1 MTSMAREAGTFAAL
15 QQIIGSITGGDHRL
29 ELDTHMAD
37 VPRWDSHAT
46 VEIIFAVEDHFGF
59 QMTSAEMERIDGV
72 RALMEILTSRSGVPA

>member
-1 MTSMAREAGTFAAL
+1 MTNIAREAEILAAI
-15 QQIIGSITGGDHRL
+15 QQIIGAIVGTEHRL
-29 ELDTHMAD
+29 GVDTQMAD

-72 RALMEILTSRSGVPA
+72 RALMDILTSSTALLA